1 MDELA
6 RAAGLSRTAFY
17 FYFPGKEQALM
28 SAATEVT
35 AELFE
40 RADTWWHGDGPPEQL
55 VRGALDG
62 ILQVYVEHAALLRAT
77 VELTSYSQEFEDF
90 YKGLLDRF
98 VLATADHLRRERDAG
113 RLRPLDCDVAAEAL
127 VWMAERCNH
136 ILIKQG
142 RSPEELVDSMTA
154 VWVHALYPD
163 STSAG
168 CQAVSGSVRRRTP
181 SDLRAAVRPP
191 GAESGPAAGRAPRRA
206 ARRVVGTGDRGGRR
220 ERHQLRQLPAAR

>member
-1 MDELA
+1 MTTKPQPVRRRSRQEVEAGVREALLRLLSEGRPFKDITVDELA

-28 SAATEVT
+28 SAAAEVT
-35 AELFE
+35 GELFE
-40 RADTWWHGDGPPEQL
+40 RADTWWHGSGPPEQL
-55 VRGALDG
+55 VRAALDG

-90 YKGLLDRF
+90 YKELLDRF
-98 VLATADHLRRERDAG
+98 VLATADHLRRESEAG
-113 RLRPLDCDVAAEAL
+113 RLRALDPDVTAEAL

-142 RSPEELVDSMTA
+142 RSPDELVDSMTA

-163 STSAG
+163 ST
-168 CQAVSGSVRRRTP
+168 
-181 SDLRAAVRPP
+181 
-191 GAESGPAAGRAPRRA
+191 
-206 ARRVVGTGDRGGRR
+206 
-220 ERHQLRQLPAAR
+220 

>member
-1 MDELA
+1 VSWVSAKPQPGRRRNRHEVEAAVREALLRLLSKGRPFNDITVDELA

-35 AELFE
+35 GELFE
-40 RADTWWHGDGPPEQL
+40 RADTWWHGEGPAEEL
-55 VRGALDG
+55 VRAALDG

-98 VLATADHLRRERDAG
+98 VHATADHLRRERDAG
-113 RLRPLDCDVAAEAL
+113 RLRPLDCDVVAEAL

-142 RSPEELVDSMTA
+142 RSREELVDSMTT

-163 STSAG
+163 SALSP
-168 CQAVSGSVRRRTP
+168 GS
-181 SDLRAAVRPP
+181 
-191 GAESGPAAGRAPRRA
+191 
-206 ARRVVGTGDRGGRR
+206 
-220 ERHQLRQLPAAR
+220 

>member
-1 MDELA
+1 MV
-6 RAAGLSRTAFY
+6 RA
-17 FYFPGKEQALM
+17 
-28 SAATEVT
+28 
-35 AELFE
+35 
-40 RADTWWHGDGPPEQL
+40 
-55 VRGALDG
+55 ALDG

-98 VLATADHLRRERDAG
+98 VLATADHLRREREAG
-113 RLRPLDCDVAAEAL
+113 RLRPLDRDVTAEAL

-163 STSAG
+163 G
-168 CQAVSGSVRRRTP
+168 
-181 SDLRAAVRPP
+181 AA
-191 GAESGPAAGRAPRRA
+191 ADA
-206 ARRVVGTGDRGGRR
+206 
-220 ERHQLRQLPAAR
+220 

>member
-1 MDELA
+1 VSAKPQQVRRRNRQEVEAAVREALLRLLSEGQPFKDITVDELA

-28 SAATEVT
+28 SAAAEVT
-35 AELFE
+35 EELFE
-40 RADTWWHGDGPPEQL
+40 RADTWWHGSGPPEQL
-55 VRGALDG
+55 VRAALDG

-98 VLATADHLRRERDAG
+98 VLATAEHLRRERAAG
-113 RLRPLDCDVAAEAL
+113 RLRPLADPDVTAEAL

-136 ILIKQG
+136 ILVKQG

-163 STSAG
+163 NT
-168 CQAVSGSVRRRTP
+168 
-181 SDLRAAVRPP
+181 
-191 GAESGPAAGRAPRRA
+191 
-206 ARRVVGTGDRGGRR
+206 
-220 ERHQLRQLPAAR
+220 

>member
-1 MDELA
+1 VSIKQQTARRRNRQEVEAAVREALLRLLSQGIPFKRLTVDELA

-28 SAATEVT
+28 SAASEVN

-40 RADTWWHGDGPPEQL
+40 RADTWWHGEGPPEEL
-55 VRGALDG
+55 VRAALEG

-77 VELTSYSQEFEDF
+77 VELSSYSQEFEDF

-98 VLATADHLRRERDAG
+98 VRATADHLHREQEAG
-113 RLRPLDCDVAAEAL
+113 RLRPLDCEVVAENL

-136 ILIKQG
+136 MLIKQG
-142 RSPEELVDSMTA
+142 RSPEELVSSLTQ

-163 STSAG
+163 ERLSA
-168 CQAVSGSVRRRTP
+168 A
-181 SDLRAAVRPP
+181 D
-191 GAESGPAAGRAPRRA
+191 
-206 ARRVVGTGDRGGRR
+206 
-220 ERHQLRQLPAAR
+220 